1 MNLPLSVPTR
11 RPRGPV
17 MIDVAGT
24 ALSDEERDRL
34 LDPLVGGV
42 ILFARNF
49 SASDQLCALTREI
62 RALRDPALII
72 AVDHEGGRVQRFR
85 SDGFTRL
92 PSMRSLGTL
101 WEQDHLA
108 ALEAAQA
115 TGFVL
120 AAELRAHGVDLSFAP
135 VLDLDY
141 GVCSAIGSRAFH
153 RDPRAVAALAQA
165 VVSGMARAGMGAV
178 GKHFPGHGWVEA
190 DSHHDVPFDAR
201 DFATVWEDDIAP
213 YRHRLGRQLAGV
225 MPAHVIY
232 PNADPSPEPQPAG
245 FSPFW
250 LEEVLRGRLGF
261 KGVIFSDDLNMEGAR
276 VAGDVVGRAKA
287 AYSAGCDMLLVCNR
301 PDLAAEVL
309 DRWAPIPD
317 PHKLARLAAIVPA
330 TSAPAWLS
338 DPFALELHA
347 AYAHARERVAVI
359 AEDTSSASSMTA
371 ATIGEQRI
379 ELLRKNG

>member
-1 MNLPLSVPTR
+1 
-11 RPRGPV
+11 

-24 ALSDEERDRL
+24 ALTDEERERL

-49 SASDQLCALTREI
+49 IASEQLRALTAEI

-85 SDGFTRL
+85 TDGFTRL

-101 WEQDHLA
+101 WLGDHLA
-108 ALEAAQA
+108 ALDAARA

-120 AAELRAHGVDLSFAP
+120 AAELRAHGIDLSFTP

-141 GVCSAIGSRAFH
+141 GCCRAIGNRAFH
-153 RDPRAVAALAQA
+153 RDPQVVAALAQA
-165 VVSGMARAGMGAV
+165 LCAGMAEVGMGCV
-178 GKHFPGHGWVEA
+178 GKHFPGHGFVEA
-190 DSHHDVPFDAR
+190 DSHHDVPVDVR
-201 DFATVWEDDIAP
+201 DFGAVWSEDIAP

-250 LEEVLRGRLGF
+250 LKEVLRARLGF
-261 KGVIFSDDLNMEGAR
+261 QGVIFSDDLNMEGAR
-276 VAGDVVGRAKA
+276 VAGDIVGRAKTA
-287 AYSAGCDMLLVCNR
+287 WAAGCDMLLVCNR
-301 PDLAAEVL
+301 PDLAAELL
-309 DRWAPIPD
+309 DRWAPELD
-317 PHKLARLAAIVPA
+317 AAKLARLAAIAPTA
-330 TSAPAWLS
+330 PQPAWLA
-338 DPFALELHA
+338 DPFALELHP
-347 AYAHARERVAVI
+347 AYIHARERVATI
-359 AEDTSSASSMTA
+359 PDDTRAAPTMTA
-371 ATIGEQRI
+371 STIGAQRTEI
-379 ELLRKNG
+379 LRKDG

>member
-1 MNLPLSVPTR
+1 MNLSLPIH

-17 MIDVAGT
+17 MIDVVGT
-24 ALSDEERDRL
+24 VLTNDERERL

-49 SASDQLCALTREI
+49 IGSDELCALTSEI
-62 RALRDPALII
+62 RALRDPALIV

-85 SDGFTRL
+85 SEGFTRL
-92 PSMRSLGTL
+92 PSMRSLGAL
-101 WEQDHLA
+101 WEQDHLG

-120 AAELRAHGVDLSFAP
+120 AAELRVHGVDLSFAP

-153 RDPRAVAALAQA
+153 RDPQTVAALAQA
-165 VVSGMARAGMGAV
+165 LVAGMARAGMGAV

-190 DSHHDVPFDAR
+190 DSHHAVPLDER
-201 DFATVWEDDIAP
+201 DFDTVWEEDIAP

-232 PNADPSPEPQPAG
+232 PHADPGAEPQPAG
-245 FSPFW
+245 FSAFW
-250 LEEVLRGRLGF
+250 LKEVLRDRLGF

-276 VAGDVVGRAKA
+276 VAGDIVGRAKA
-287 AYSAGCDMLLVCNR
+287 AYGAGCDMLLVCNR
-301 PDLAAEVL
+301 PDLVAELL

-317 PHKLARLAAIVPA
+317 RDKLARLAAIVPA
-330 TSAPAWLS
+330 TPAPPWLT

-347 AYAHARERVAVI
+347 AYVHARERVAAI
-359 AEDTSSASSMTA
+359 PDDSGSTPSMTA
-371 ATIGEQRI
+371 ATIGEQRT
-379 ELLRKNG
+379 ERLPRNG